1 MERGCWR
8 GCKGDRLSARGAEEA
23 SAASVKAAMP
33 LASSPGER
41 TEGTAVRGG
50 INGWLEQVG
59 PEQGQG
65 FPE

>member
-1 MERGCWR
+1 MERGCR
-8 GCKGDRLSARGAEEA
+8 SGCRGDRLSARGAEEV

-50 INGWLEQVG
+50 MDGWLEQVG
-59 PEQGQG
+59 PEQGRE